1 MSAMRNLS
9 GYELNGRTLRVDNAA
24 NERAREE
31 IRNLQLSLGGSFESP
46 YGPEIDP
53 EKVPETISKTVASL
67 PPEQMFELAKEMK
80 QCIQTNPNEAR
91 NMLLQNPQLS
101 YALLQ
106 VSEKSFKSKKYSLKN
121 YFICLHSIL
130 KRLW

>member
-106 VSEKSFKSKKYSLKN
+106 VSEKIIILMKKYSLKN
-121 YFICLHSIL
+121 YFICLH
-130 KRLW
+130 

>member
-1 MSAMRNLS
+1 MRNLS

-31 IRNLQLSLGGSFESP
+31 IRNLQLSVGVSFESP